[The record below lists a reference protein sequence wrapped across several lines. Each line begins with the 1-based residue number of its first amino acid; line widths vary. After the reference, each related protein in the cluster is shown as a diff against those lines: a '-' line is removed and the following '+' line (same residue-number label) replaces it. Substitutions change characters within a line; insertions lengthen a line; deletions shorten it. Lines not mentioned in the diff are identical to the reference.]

1 MDRLYK
7 KLEEYGKSDYY
18 PFHMPGHKRNMD
30 SSAASFP
37 FDRDITEIHG
47 FDNLHHAEG
56 VIRDAQ
62 EYAAQIYGTQ
72 RCFFSV
78 NGSTAA
84 LLAAIQL
91 AKRPENK
98 GKTIV
103 ALLPDSGDRYY
114 STPLFQGK

>member
-7 KLEEYGKSDYY
+7 KLEEYGKTDYY

-56 VIRDAQ
+56 VIRDCLLYTSLQAIAQ
-62 EYAAQIYGTQ
+62 NVSCIIVGMGIEVTEKVIKLAHEKEID
-72 RCFFSV
+72 RKSV
-78 NGSTAA
+78 
-84 LLAAIQL
+84 
-91 AKRPENK
+91 
-98 GKTIV
+98 V
-103 ALLPDSGDRYY
+103 
-114 STPLFQGK
+114 

>member
-56 VIRDAQ
+56 TGICSTDLWNP
-62 EYAAQIYGTQ
+62 EM
-72 RCFFSV
+72 FF
-78 NGSTAA
+78 
-84 LLAAIQL
+84 
-91 AKRPENK
+91 
-98 GKTIV
+98 
-103 ALLPDSGDRYY
+103 
-114 STPLFQGK
+114 

>member
-56 VIRDAQ
+56 V
-62 EYAAQIYGTQ
+62 
-72 RCFFSV
+72 RCTGICSTDLWNPEMFF
-78 NGSTAA
+78 
-84 LLAAIQL
+84 
-91 AKRPENK
+91 
-98 GKTIV
+98 
-103 ALLPDSGDRYY
+103 
-114 STPLFQGK
+114 